1 MVAGPPFLMDCV
13 CLSLQLPSPGGF
25 CESDLLSGS
34 FKLPNLQGIID
45 FCGPAG
51 GAYLGPTP
59 TGCCPFQATACT
71 TGREETC
78 LLWGS
83 VFPGTN
89 VGGKETG
96 ERGKEARGSGG

>member
-13 CLSLQLPSPGGF
+13 CLSLRLPSPGGF
-25 CESDLLSGS
+25 CESNLLSGS

-59 TGCCPFQATACT
+59 TSCCPFRATA
-71 TGREETC
+71 
-78 LLWGS
+78 
-83 VFPGTN
+83 
-89 VGGKETG
+89 
-96 ERGKEARGSGG
+96 